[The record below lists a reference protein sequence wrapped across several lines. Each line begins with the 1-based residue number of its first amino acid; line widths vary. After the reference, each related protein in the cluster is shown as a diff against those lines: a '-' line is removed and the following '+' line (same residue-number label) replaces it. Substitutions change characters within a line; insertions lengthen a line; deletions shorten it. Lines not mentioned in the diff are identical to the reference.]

1 MRQPSPI
8 RSVRRATLAVMG
20 VAAVAVFVFTL
31 RSGHAASPLGEVAG
45 QEGAVRIEVTLD
57 EYSFSPDP
65 LRIPA
70 GRPVTL
76 VIRNVGRFQHEFMA
90 GRHAAG
96 DDFEHD
102 LFADLHV
109 NIEKV
114 EAADADHAE
123 HEHAETADADH
134 AEHEHAETADAD
146 HAEHEQA
153 QAEHAHAAA
162 EHEPAA
168 AGGHAHGEGHEH
180 GTMVEN
186 QPGETFLM
194 SFTLPES
201 RRGEWSTACFLPGH
215 YDAGMHGTLVVE

>member
-20 VAAVAVFVFTL
+20 VASVAVLVF
-31 RSGHAASPLGEVAG
+31 SGYAASPLVEAAG
-45 QEGAVRIEVTLD
+45 QEEAVRIEVTLD

-65 LRIPA
+65 LRVPA

-90 GRHAAG
+90 GRNAAG

-109 NIEKV
+109 NIEKA
-114 EAADADHAE
+114 ETAEADHAE
-123 HEHAETADADH
+123 HEHAP
-134 AEHEHAETADAD
+134 
-146 HAEHEQA
+146 
-153 QAEHAHAAA
+153 AEHAHAAA
-162 EHEPAA
+162 EYEPGA

-201 RRGEWSTACFLPGH
+201 RRGEWSTGCFLPGH
-215 YDAGMHGTLVVE
+215 YDAGMHGTLIVE

>member
-1 MRQPSPI
+1 MRQRSPI

-20 VAAVAVFVFTL
+20 VASVAVLVFTL
-31 RSGHAASPLGEVAG
+31 RSGYAASPLVEAAG
-45 QEGAVRIEVTLD
+45 QEEAVRIEVTLD

-90 GRHAAG
+90 GRNAAG

-109 NIEKV
+109 NIEKA
-114 EAADADHAE
+114 ETAEADHAS
-123 HEHAETADADH
+123 AADRDQA
-134 AEHEHAETADAD
+134 A
-146 HAEHEQA
+146 HEQA

-162 EHEPAA
+162 EHEPGA

-215 YDAGMHGTLVVE
+215 YDAGMHGALIVE

>member
-1 MRQPSPI
+1 MRQRSPI

-20 VAAVAVFVFTL
+20 VASVAVLVFTL
-31 RSGHAASPLGEVAG
+31 RSGYAASPLVEAAG
-45 QEGAVRIEVTLD
+45 QEEAVRIEVTLD

-90 GRHAAG
+90 GRNAAG
-96 DDFEHD
+96 DDFERD

-114 EAADADHAE
+114 ESADADHAE
-123 HEHAETADADH
+123 HEHAGAHDRDQA
-134 AEHEHAETADAD
+134 A
-146 HAEHEQA
+146 HEQA

-162 EHEPAA
+162 EHEPGA
-168 AGGHAHGEGHEH
+168 AGSHAHGEGHGH

-215 YDAGMHGTLVVE
+215 YDAGMHGALIVE

>member
-20 VAAVAVFVFTL
+20 VASVAVLVFL
-31 RSGHAASPLGEVAG
+31 GYAASPLVEAAG
-45 QEGAVRIEVTLD
+45 QEEAVRIEVTLD

-90 GRHAAG
+90 GRNAAG

-114 EAADADHAE
+114 ETADGDHAE
-123 HEHAETADADH
+123 HEHGAAADVDQVGHEHGAAANADQ
-134 AEHEHAETADAD
+134 AEHEHGA
-146 HAEHEQA
+146 
-153 QAEHAHAAA
+153 
-162 EHEPAA
+162 AA
-168 AGGHAHGEGHEH
+168 AGSHAHSEGHEH

-186 QPGETFLM
+186 QPGETSLM

-201 RRGEWSTACFLPGH
+201 RRGEWSTGCFLPGH
-215 YDAGMHGTLVVE
+215 YDAGMHGTLIVE

>member
-1 MRQPSPI
+1 MRQSSPI
-8 RSVRRATLAVMG
+8 RSVRRATLAVM
-20 VAAVAVFVFTL
+20 AVASVPVLVF
-31 RSGHAASPLGEVAG
+31 SGYAASPWVEAAG
-45 QEGAVRIEVTLD
+45 QEEAVRIEVTLD

-70 GRPVTL
+70 GQPVTL

-90 GRHAAG
+90 GRNAAG

-114 EAADADHAE
+114 ETAGADHGEHEHAGGADADHAE
-123 HEHAETADADH
+123 HEHTGAADRDH
-134 AEHEHAETADAD
+134 AA
-146 HAEHEQA
+146 HEQA
-153 QAEHAHAAA
+153 EAEHAHAAT
-162 EHEPAA
+162 EHDPGA
-168 AGGHAHGEGHEH
+168 AGGHEHGEGHEH

-215 YDAGMHGTLVVE
+215 YDAGMHGTLIVE

>member
-1 MRQPSPI
+1 MRQLSPI

-20 VAAVAVFVFTL
+20 VASVAVLVFL
-31 RSGHAASPLGEVAG
+31 GYAASPLVEAAG
-45 QEGAVRIEVTLD
+45 QEEAVRIEVTLD

-90 GRHAAG
+90 GRDVAG

-114 EAADADHAE
+114 E
-123 HEHAETADADH
+123 TADADH
-134 AEHEHAETADAD
+134 AEHQHAGAADRDQAAHEHAE
-146 HAEHEQA
+146 AEHD
-153 QAEHAHAAA
+153 HAAA
-162 EHEPAA
+162 EHEPEAA
-168 AGGHAHGEGHEH
+168 AGHAHGEGHEH
-180 GTMVEN
+180 GTMVES

-201 RRGEWSTACFLPGH
+201 RRGEWSTGCFLPGH
-215 YDAGMHGTLVVE
+215 YDAGMHGTLIVE